1 MIEIEC
7 FSKNIKKVSILRDI
21 NMTLKK
27 GMIYGIQGENGSGK
41 TMLLRAICGLIKGSS
56 GTIKINGKIIGKDIS
71 FPEDI
76 GILIENPAFI
86 NKYTG
91 FKNLKL
97 IADIQGKV
105 KKDEIREVLKS
116 VGLNPDDHRTYKKY
130 SLGMKQRLGIA
141 CAVMGTP
148 EIVLLDEPFNALDQ
162 NGIQLIS
169 DLIISLKNKNCLI
182 IIACHDKE
190 QLEYLSD
197 EIFIMSDG
205 RLNKL

>member
-7 FSKNIKKVSILRDI
+7 FSKDIKKVPILRDI

-41 TMLLRAICGLIKGSS
+41 TMLLRAICGLIKGNS

-76 GILIENPAFI
+76 GVLIENPAFI

-91 FKNLKL
+91 YKNLKL

-105 KKDEIREVLKS
+105 KKDEIREVLKN
-116 VGLNPDDHRTYKKY
+116 VGLNPDDRRTYKKY

-148 EIVLLDEPFNALDQ
+148 EIILLDEPFNALDQ
-162 NGIQLIS
+162 NGVRLIS

-197 EIFIMSDG
+197 EIFVMSDG
-205 RLNKL
+205 RLSKL